1 MELNWLQSI
10 LLGLISGITDILPV
24 SAQAHRLV
32 ILKLFGQSS
41 EPVLLRLTIHIG
53 TLAALYYGCRGQ
65 ILRLTRAQ
73 KQAKI
78 PKRRRKR
85 PLDTR
90 SLTDFSLLKTSLI
103 PIILAFFFYRKTSTL
118 NSNLILVALF
128 LFLNGIMMYIPQY
141 LPSANK
147 DSGNVSRL
155 EGLLL
160 GLGGAAST
168 VPGIS
173 CIGAASSIGSICGME
188 QSYTLNIA
196 LLMNIP
202 VMILLSVFDVL
213 AVVEVGIAGV
223 SFSAFF
229 GFLLAGAAAF
239 IGTLV
244 GLNLLRRIVSSI
256 GYPVFAF
263 YCWGG
268 ALFAFILSLT
278 I

>member
-10 LLGLISGITDILPV
+10 LLGLISGIADILPV

-32 ILKLFGQSS
+32 ILKLFGQNS
-41 EPVLLRLTIHIG
+41 EPVLLRLILHVS

-65 ILRLTRAQ
+65 IIRLTRAQ
-73 KQAKI
+73 KQVKI

-90 SLTDFSLLKTSLI
+90 SLTDFSLLKTALI
-103 PIILAFFFYRKTSTL
+103 PIVLAFIFYKKTASL
-118 NSNLILVALF
+118 SSNMILVAVF
-128 LFLNGIMMYIPQY
+128 LFLNGVIMYIPQF
-141 LPSANK
+141 LPGANK
-147 DSGNVSRL
+147 DSGNVSRV

-160 GLGGAAST
+160 GLGGAVST

-173 CIGAASSIGSICGME
+173 CIGAASSIGSVCGME
-188 QSYTLNIA
+188 QNYTLNMA

-202 VMILLSVFDVL
+202 VMIGLSVYDVL
-213 AVVEVGIAGV
+213 AVVETGIGGL
-223 SFSAFF
+223 SFTAFF
-229 GFLLAGAAAF
+229 GFLLAGGAAF
-239 IGTLV
+239 FGVLL
-244 GLNLLRRIVSSI
+244 GLNLLRRIVSAI

-263 YCWGG
+263 YSWGA
-268 ALFAFILSLT
+268 ALFTFILSLT

>member
-1 MELNWLQSI
+1 MDLNWLQSI
-10 LLGLISGITDILPV
+10 LLGLISGLTDILPV

-32 ILKLFGQSS
+32 ILKLCGESA
-41 EPVLLRLTIHIG
+41 EPVLLRLIIHIC

-65 ILRLTRAQ
+65 IIRLTRAQ

-90 SLTDFSLLKTSLI
+90 SLTDFSLLKTALI
-103 PIILAFFFYRKTSTL
+103 PIVAAFLLFGKTASFHENMILSA
-118 NSNLILVALF
+118 AF
-128 LFLNGIMMYIPQY
+128 LFINGLMMYVPQF
-141 LPSANK
+141 LPGANK

-155 EGLLL
+155 DGLLL

-168 VPGIS
+168 LPGIS
-173 CIGAASSIGSICGME
+173 CIGAATSIGGVCGLE
-188 QSYTLNIA
+188 KNYTLNIA
-196 LLMNIP
+196 LLMQIP
-202 VMILLSVFDVL
+202 VLIGLTVYDVV
-213 AVVEVGIAGV
+213 AVVQAGIAGL

-239 IGTLV
+239 FGVLL

-263 YCWGG
+263 YSWGA
-268 ALFAFILSLT
+268 ALFMFILSLT

>member
-10 LLGLISGITDILPV
+10 LLGLISGIADILPV
-24 SAQAHRLV
+24 SAEAHRLV
-32 ILKLFGQSS
+32 ILKLFGENS
-41 EPVLLRLTIHIG
+41 EPVLLRLIIHIC

-65 ILRLTRAQ
+65 IIRLTRAQ
-73 KQAKI
+73 KQVKI

-90 SLTDFSLLKTSLI
+90 SLSDFSLLKTALV
-103 PIILAFFFYRKTSTL
+103 PVILAFLLYKKTAAL
-118 NSNLILVALF
+118 GGNLILVAVF
-128 LFLNGIMMYIPQY
+128 LFLNGIIMYIPQF
-141 LPSANK
+141 LPGANK
-147 DSGNVSRL
+147 DSGNVSRV
-155 EGLLL
+155 EGLLM

-173 CIGAASSIGSICGME
+173 CIGAVSSVGSVCGMDKN
-188 QSYTLNIA
+188 YTLNMS

-202 VMILLSVFDVL
+202 VLIGLSVYDVL
-213 AVVEVGIAGV
+213 AVVEAGIGGL
-223 SFSAFF
+223 SFTTFF
-229 GFLLAGAAAF
+229 GFLLAGGAAF
-239 IGTLV
+239 FGVLL

-263 YCWGG
+263 YSWGA
-268 ALFAFILSLT
+268 ALFTFILSLT